1 MNMVTNI
8 VDSIMGDL
16 HHASLTIS
24 GIMAVLI
31 VVLVLAIYEYLVYR
45 LVSHRAFYNKSFHIA
60 ITVLPFFLASIL
72 MCLQSSLVITLGT
85 IGALAIIRFRTSVK
99 DPTDMIYL
107 LWSVFIGIICG
118 CRLYEVAILTSIV
131 VTLVLLALEHINLAG
146 KPLVVIVHLRQAD
159 EDALISALKTCSKKY
174 RIKSRN
180 YTSAGIDYALELSAG
195 DPRAVMECL
204 QSIENVERFSVVE
217 YDMEDIL

>member
-159 EDALISALKTCSKKY
+159 EDALISALKTCSKN
-174 RIKSRN
+174 I
-180 YTSAGIDYALELSAG
+180 ALKAAIIPLPA
-195 DPRAVMECL
+195 
-204 QSIENVERFSVVE
+204 
-217 YDMEDIL
+217 